1 MDNTAELVQEMQ
13 NALSN
18 ERLTDVE
25 FNNLSDRIMTMFSE
39 QGDTEYVHSLSN
51 MALLQCSKNSALS
64 NALFDAKCR
73 KIREMDAQ
81 GQFIPY
87 CTRMVFMKY
96 YSSEKQDSI
105 SLHFWGKKD
114 REAYIE
120 KMNEILNNYL
130 KEPIGDGS
138 K

>member
-1 MDNTAELVQEMQ
+1 
-13 NALSN
+13 
-18 ERLTDVE
+18 
-25 FNNLSDRIMTMFSE
+25 
-39 QGDTEYVHSLSN
+39 
-51 MALLQCSKNSALS
+51 
-64 NALFDAKCR
+64 
-73 KIREMDAQ
+73 
-81 GQFIPY
+81 
-87 CTRMVFMKY
+87 MKY

-120 KMNEILNNYL
+120 KMNKILNDYL

>member
-1 MDNTAELVQEMQ
+1 
-13 NALSN
+13 
-18 ERLTDVE
+18 
-25 FNNLSDRIMTMFSE
+25 
-39 QGDTEYVHSLSN
+39 
-51 MALLQCSKNSALS
+51 
-64 NALFDAKCR
+64 
-73 KIREMDAQ
+73 MDAQ

-120 KMNEILNNYL
+120 KMNKILNDYL
-130 KEPIGDGS
+130 KEPIGNGS

>member
-1 MDNTAELVQEMQ
+1 MHR
-13 NALSN
+13 ALNN

-25 FNNLSDRIMTMFSE
+25 FNNLSDRITTMFSE

-73 KIREMDAQ
+73 IIRKMDAC

-96 YSSEKQDSI
+96 YSSEKQNSI
-105 SLHFWGKKD
+105 SLHFWGKTD
-114 REAYIE
+114 REAYID
-120 KMNEILNNYL
+120 KMNEILNDYL
-130 KEPIGDGS
+130 KEPISYGS
-138 K
+138 KQSR